1 MALDAGV
8 SASQGIA
15 DFDIGDEAASR
26 SGAHGLASRDAFH
39 GHLRPRAVILRRV
52 DRHRVDH
59 GRRTVRIMRPEA
71 VLVIGKGA
79 NAATVRAR
87 LVELDVGQAVRAG
100 EPVQLI
106 RIDQRVLI
114 LYCNTVLRELDLA
127 GEAST
132 SVEASPANPIL

>member
-1 MALDAGV
+1 
-8 SASQGIA
+8 
-15 DFDIGDEAASR
+15 
-26 SGAHGLASRDAFH
+26 
-39 GHLRPRAVILRRV
+39 
-52 DRHRVDH
+52 
-59 GRRTVRIMRPEA
+59 MRPEA

-79 NAATVRAR
+79 KAATVRAR

-106 RIDQRVLI
+106 RSDQRVLI